1 MSSASTPITRVVLF
15 KIPSSTDQEKLFS
28 YYRPLAA
35 TATKDGKPYILSA
48 RAGPTYDD
56 QRRQGYTVAAVTE
69 FKDEADMKYYDDGC
83 ETHAELKKFV
93 KSVHEG
99 AMMVY
104 FRDVLAA

>member
-1 MSSASTPITRVVLF
+1 MAPPITRVVLF
-15 KIPSSTDQEKLFS
+15 KIASPADQAKLFE

-48 RAGPTYDD
+48 RAGPTFED
-56 QRRQGYTVAAVTE
+56 QRRQGFTVAAVTE
-69 FKDEADMKYYDDGC
+69 FKNEEDMKYYDEGC
-83 ETHAELKKFV
+83 ETHAELKKFA

-104 FRDVLAA
+104 FRDVLAP